1 MKEIKKV
8 LIANRGE
15 IAVRIIRTLR
25 EMGIKSVAVYS
36 EGDANSLHAR
46 LADESICIGPAQAKE
61 SYLKQENVISA
72 AVSTQSDAIH
82 PGYGFLSENA
92 DFSKACA
99 KNGIIFIGPTPDSIK
114 LLGHKATAR
123 GIAKKAGVPI
133 TPGSNGCVEKDFLKE
148 AEKIGF
154 PIMIKAAAGGGGR
167 GIRIVYDKE
176 KLNHECEMA
185 KNEAMAAFAN
195 GEIYFE
201 KYIEKPRHIEVQFIR
216 DTQGNTVAFAERDC
230 SVQRRNQ
237 KLIEETPSPAVSFEL
252 RKKLQ
257 KAAIN
262 LADSADYHGAGTVE
276 FLLDK
281 NGEFYF
287 MEVNTRLQVEH
298 PVTEFISGT
307 DLVRQQ
313 LLVAMGAKLE
323 ITQKDAD
330 NFKGHSIEH
339 RINAEDWQNNFMPS
353 VGKIKEWIV
362 PGGPGIR
369 VDTHI
374 YTGYELP
381 VYYDSMIAK
390 LIVWA
395 PDRNKAIS
403 RSLRAIEDF
412 KIDGIKTTLIAHK
425 KILSSAD
432 FMSGDLD
439 TKFLERFMQSDEF
452 KK

>member
-1 MKEIKKV
+1 MKEIRKV

-25 EMGIKSVAVYS
+25 EMGISSVAVYS
-36 EGDANSLHAR
+36 EGDRNSLHVR
-46 LADESICIGPAQAKE
+46 LADESVCIGPAQAKE
-61 SYLKQENVISA
+61 SYLKSENIVSA
-72 AVSTQSDAIH
+72 ALSTGADAVH

-92 DFSKACA
+92 EFSRACA
-99 KNGIIFIGPTPDSIK
+99 KNGIIFIGPSPDSIK

-123 GIAKKAGVPI
+123 SIAQKAGVPV
-133 TPGSNGCVEKDFLKE
+133 TPGSSGCVEKDFMKE
-148 AEKIGF
+148 AERIGF
-154 PIMIKAAAGGGGR
+154 PVMIKAAAGGGGR
-167 GIRIVYDKE
+167 GIRIVYDRE
-176 KLNHECEMA
+176 KLLHECEMA
-185 KNEAMAAFAN
+185 KSEAMAAFAN
-195 GEIYFE
+195 DEIYFE
-201 KYIEKPRHIEVQFIR
+201 KYIERPRHIEIQFIR
-216 DTQGNTVAFAERDC
+216 DTHGNVVAFAERDC

-237 KLIEETPSPAVSFEL
+237 KLIEETPSAAVSPEL

-257 KAAIN
+257 KAARN

-298 PVTEFISGT
+298 PVTEFISGA

-313 LLVAMGAKLE
+313 ILIAGGARME

-330 NFKGHSIEH
+330 DFRGHSIEH
-339 RINAEDWQNNFMPS
+339 RINAEDWRNNFMPS
-353 VGKIKEWIV
+353 VGKVSEWIV

-369 VDTHI
+369 VDSHV
-374 YTGYELP
+374 YSGYELP

-390 LIVWA
+390 LIIWA
-395 PDRNKAIS
+395 PDRNKAIA

-412 KIDGIKTTLIAHK
+412 KIEGIKTTLGAHK
-425 KILSSAD
+425 KILSSAE

-439 TKFLERFMQSDEF
+439 TKFLERFMAGDEF